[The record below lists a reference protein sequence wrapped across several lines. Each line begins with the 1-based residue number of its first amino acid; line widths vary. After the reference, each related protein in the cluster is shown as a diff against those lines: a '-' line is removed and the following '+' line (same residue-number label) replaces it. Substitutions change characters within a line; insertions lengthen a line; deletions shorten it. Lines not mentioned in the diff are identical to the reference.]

1 MQYDFHFWNKLF
13 YIYTSHFCNSVQ
25 FNFLSTTMRM
35 TLSTRLLTLLSVSL
49 LLLSSCGGDSKKATT
64 ATTASKT
71 YSWKLV
77 TSWAPKFPVLGEGAE
92 KFAQWVDS
100 ASNGRLRIK
109 VYGAGELVPGLEVFN
124 AVSAGTAEMG
134 HSASYYWSG
143 KVPSSPLFA
152 SIPFGLNA
160 QQFNAW
166 YYGGGGKELWE
177 EAYAPQGVIP
187 FLCGNTGVQM
197 GGWFNKEIKSMNDLK
212 GLKMRIPGW
221 GGKVIT
227 KAGGSSVTLA
237 APEIYTSLERGVIDA
252 TEWIGPYHD
261 YKLGLHKVAKYYYY
275 PGWHEPGTAFELI
288 VNKKAFESLPSDLQE
303 IVRTAAARTNIWVL
317 SEFEAQNNTYLQ
329 KLINEEKVQLK
340 EFPKDVLMELKK
352 LAKEVAEEETSK
364 DPQAK
369 KVYESMMAF
378 KKNILEWNKKS
389 EDAIRPYLE

>member
-1 MQYDFHFWNKLF
+1 M
-13 YIYTSHFCNSVQ
+13 TSRFPIRVLAICFVGS
-25 FNFLSTTMRM
+25 FIF
-35 TLSTRLLTLLSVSL
+35 
-49 LLLSSCGGDSKKATT
+49 SSCGGDPKDKASSS
-64 ATTASKT
+64 ATPSKT
-71 YSWKLV
+71 YTWKLV

-100 ASNGRLRIK
+100 ASAGRLRIK

-134 HSASYYWSG
+134 HSASYYWVG

-166 YYGGGGKELWE
+166 YYGGGGKDLWE
-177 EAYAPQGVIP
+177 EAYAPHNVIP
-187 FLCGNTGVQM
+187 LLCGNTGVQM
-197 GGWFNKEIKSMNDLK
+197 GGWFNKEIKSVADLK

-275 PGWHEPGTAFELI
+275 PGWHEPGTAFELL

-303 IVRTAAARTNIWVL
+303 IVRTAAARANIWVL
-317 SEFEAQNNTYLQ
+317 SEFEAQNHTYLQ

-340 EFPKDVLMELKK
+340 EFPKDVLVELKK
-352 LAKEVAEEETSK
+352 LAKEVAEEETAK
-364 DPQAK
+364 DAQAK
-369 KVYESMMAF
+369 KTYESLMAF

-389 EDAIRPYLE
+389 EDAMRPYLE

>member
-1 MQYDFHFWNKLF
+1 M
-13 YIYTSHFCNSVQ
+13 TS
-25 FNFLSTTMRM
+25 
-35 TLSTRLLTLLSVSL
+35 RLPIRILAMCFVASL
-49 LLLSSCGGDSKKATT
+49 MLSSCGTDSKDKASGS
-64 ATTASKT
+64 ATASKT
-71 YSWKLV
+71 YTWKLV

-100 ASNGRLRIK
+100 ASAGRLRIK

-134 HSASYYWSG
+134 HSASYYWVG
-143 KVPSSPLFA
+143 KVPSAALFA
-152 SIPFGLNA
+152 SFPFGLNA

-166 YYGGGGKELWE
+166 YYGGGGKDLWE
-177 EAYAPQGVIP
+177 EAYAPHNVMP
-187 FLCGNTGVQM
+187 LLCGNTGVQM
-197 GGWFNKEIKSMNDLK
+197 GGWFNKEIKSVADLK

-275 PGWHEPGTAFELI
+275 PGWHEPGTAFELL

-303 IVRTAAARTNIWVL
+303 IVRTAAARANIWVL

-340 EFPKDVLMELKK
+340 EFPKDVLVELKK
-352 LAKEVAEEETSK
+352 LAKEVAEEETAK
-364 DPQAK
+364 DAQAK
-369 KVYESMMAF
+369 KTYESLMAF

-389 EDAIRPYLE
+389 EDAMRPYLE

>member
-1 MQYDFHFWNKLF
+1 M
-13 YIYTSHFCNSVQ
+13 TSNS
-25 FNFLSTTMRM
+25 
-35 TLSTRLLTLLSVSL
+35 STRILALWCAVLFLFSA
-49 LLLSSCGGDSKKATT
+49 CGGENKQAQSGGAS
-64 ATTASKT
+64 SKT
-71 YSWKLV
+71 YNWKLV

-100 ASNGRLRIK
+100 ASGGRLRIK
-109 VYGAGELVPGLEVFN
+109 VYGANELVPGLEVFN

-134 HSASYYWSG
+134 HSAAYYWSG
-143 KVPSSPLFA
+143 KVPASPLFA

-166 YYGGGGKELWE
+166 YYSGGGKELWE
-177 EAYAPQGVIP
+177 EAYAPHGVVP

-197 GGWFNKEIKSMNDLK
+197 GGWFNKEIKSVSDLK

-237 APEIYTSLERGVIDA
+237 ATEIYTSLERGVIDA

-288 VNKKAFESLPSDLQE
+288 VNKKAYESLPKDLQE
-303 IVRTAAARTNIWVL
+303 IIRLGATYSNVWVL
-317 SEFEAQNNTYLQ
+317 SEFEAQNNAYLQ

-340 EFPKDVLMELKK
+340 EFPKEVLTELKK
-352 LAKEVAEEETSK
+352 LAKEVAEEETAK
-364 DPQAK
+364 DPLAK
-369 KVYESMMAF
+369 RTYESMMAF
-378 KKNILEWNKKS
+378 KKNILSWNKLS

>member
-1 MQYDFHFWNKLF
+1 MRKHF
-13 YIYTSHFCNSVQ
+13 SVNM
-25 FNFLSTTMRM
+25 FALWCA
-35 TLSTRLLTLLSVSL
+35 L
-49 LLLSSCGGDSKKATT
+49 LLIFSSCSNDSKQVSTPQT
-64 ATTASKT
+64 SSRI
-71 YSWKLV
+71 YNWKLI

-109 VYGAGELVPGLEVFN
+109 VYGAGELVPALEVFN
-124 AVSAGTAEMG
+124 AVSIGTAEMG
-134 HSASYYWSG
+134 HTAAYYWAG
-143 KVPSSPLFA
+143 KVPSAPLFA
-152 SIPFGLNA
+152 AIPFGMNA

-166 YYGGGGKELWE
+166 YYSGGGKELWE

-197 GGWFNKEIKSMNDLK
+197 GGWFNKEIKSVSDLK

-227 KAGGSSVTLA
+227 KAGGSAVTLA
-237 APEIYTSLERGVIDA
+237 GPEIYTSLERGIIDA

-275 PGWHEPGTAFELI
+275 PGWHEPGTALELI
-288 VNKKAFESLPSDLQE
+288 VNKKAFDALPHDLQE
-303 IVRTAAARTNIWVL
+303 IIRTAAARTNIWIL
-317 SEFEAQNNTYLQ
+317 SEFESQNNTYLQ
-329 KLINEEKVQLK
+329 KLINEEKVQVK
-340 EFPKDVLMELKK
+340 EFPKEVLMELKK
-352 LAKEVAEEETSK
+352 LAKEVAEEETAK

-369 KVYESMMAF
+369 KVYDSMMAF

-389 EDAIRPYLE
+389 EDAMRPYLE

>member
-1 MQYDFHFWNKLF
+1 M
-13 YIYTSHFCNSVQ
+13 TSKSSTHALVLWSVIFCLISACSSNSKQ
-25 FNFLSTTMRM
+25 AQSAGA
-35 TLSTRLLTLLSVSL
+35 S
-49 LLLSSCGGDSKKATT
+49 
-64 ATTASKT
+64 SKT
-71 YSWKLV
+71 YNWKLV
-77 TSWAPKFPVLGEGAE
+77 TSWAPKFPVLGEGVE

-100 ASNGRLRIK
+100 ASGGRLRIK
-109 VYGAGELVPGLEVFN
+109 VYGANELVPGLEVFN

-134 HSASYYWSG
+134 HSAAYYWSG

-152 SIPFGLNA
+152 SFPFGLNA

-187 FLCGNTGVQM
+187 FLAGNTGVQM
-197 GGWFNKEIKSMNDLK
+197 GGWFNKEIKSVADLK

-275 PGWHEPGTAFELI
+275 PGWHEPGTAFELL

-303 IVRTAAARTNIWVL
+303 IVRNAAARLNIWIL

-329 KLINEEKVQLK
+329 KLITEEKVQLR
-340 EFPKDVLMELKK
+340 EFPKEVLAELKK
-352 LAKEVAEEETSK
+352 LAKEVAEEEAAK
-364 DPQAK
+364 DPLAK
-369 KVYESMMAF
+369 KTYESILAF